1 MTSSHARVWGAK
13 RYARRAVRY
22 GRRMTRRGAGCGW
35 YLLREDL
42 GGRGERRRSVPLR
55 SNTRSLRVGSDEVME
70 GIEANSR

>member
-1 MTSSHARVWGAK
+1 
-13 RYARRAVRY
+13 
-22 GRRMTRRGAGCGW
+22 MTRRGAGCGW